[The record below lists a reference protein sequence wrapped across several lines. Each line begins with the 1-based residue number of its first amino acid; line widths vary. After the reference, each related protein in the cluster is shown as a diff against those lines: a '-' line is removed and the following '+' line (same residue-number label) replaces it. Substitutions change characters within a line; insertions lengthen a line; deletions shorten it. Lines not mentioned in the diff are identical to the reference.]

1 MRFTCIDLFSAHRF
15 TDMLY
20 KFLQIIILNDFTEN
34 LFNATFIIDIIAP
47 SYSSNTMIYQL
58 YERWYREKLYKY
70 AVWPEHGNELK
81 SIANDCLYNCS
92 LM

>member
-1 MRFTCIDLFSAHRF
+1 MRFTCTDIFSAHRF

-20 KFLQIIILNDFTEN
+20 KFWQIIILNDFTEN
-34 LFNATFIIDIIAP
+34 LFYATFIIDIIVTSLQYKHYDLSIIWP
-47 SYSSNTMIYQL
+47 VVS
-58 YERWYREKLYKY
+58 RKLYKY

-81 SIANDCLYNCS
+81 YIANDWLYNCS